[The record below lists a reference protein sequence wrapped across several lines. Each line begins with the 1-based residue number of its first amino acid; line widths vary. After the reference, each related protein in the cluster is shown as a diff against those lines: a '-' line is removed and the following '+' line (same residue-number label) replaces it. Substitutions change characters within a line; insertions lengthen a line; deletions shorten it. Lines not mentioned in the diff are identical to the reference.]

1 MPDTAKIKFSVP
13 GIYVQNGSYML
24 RWRKNGKRRA
34 VKLGR
39 VDTTSKSDAEKKALE
54 YRNGERV
61 LPGFVSGDNA
71 RNITLLSVFQELR
84 DTVGVVNW
92 KNSTR
97 EKNEELVGKML
108 QEFHDRPVN
117 KITKYDIRQWYYSK
131 RNQSRPTRTDNAYRV
146 LHRVMKHAIRLDLI
160 EQNPCMLGADERYKK
175 RKRTSKLG
183 HETAS
188 LGKFVVELAMG
199 APKQT
204 KKSYQTSR
212 DITLLWLLTGVR
224 KTALAS
230 LKWESVDFQNRWL
243 VIEPEFNKKRK
254 GDLTTDIIPMARIV
268 QRMMQSRYRDRELLR
283 KILDGPS
290 PLTYVFP
297 DRYGRTHIK
306 SPEKTISGICERAD
320 IPRVSI
326 NDLRRTVA
334 NFLPEVQDD
343 YVLRQQFTGHKV
355 SDVHVEHYAQGQSIK
370 RRRMIAQDV
379 ADFLSRCMYAEG
391 ADGILRGTVD
401 LAADNRTE
409 VDERWADENT
419 LDWLLYGTDDEKEMA
434 LEKFVWAAN
443 GDAISRASDRAHYE
457 EFDLV
462 ENGYVIEDRR

>member
-1 MPDTAKIKFSVP
+1 MSDTAKIKFSVR

-39 VDTTSKSDAEKKALE
+39 VDTTSKSDADKKALE
-54 YRNGERV
+54 YRNGERI
-61 LPGFVSGDNA
+61 LPGFVSRDNGQK
-71 RNITLLSVFQELR
+71 ITLLGVFQELR

-97 EKNEELVGKML
+97 KKNEELIGKML
-108 QEFHDRPVN
+108 HEFHDRPVN

-175 RKRTSKLG
+175 RKRTSKLV

-212 DITLLWLLTGVR
+212 DVTLLWLLTGVR

-243 VIEPEFNKKRK
+243 VIEPGFNKKRK

-268 QRMMQSRYRDRELLR
+268 QRMMQSRYRNREMLS
-283 KILDGPS
+283 KILNGPS

-334 NFLPEVQDD
+334 NFLPEVHDD

-370 RRRMIAQDV
+370 RRRTIAQDV

-401 LAADNRTE
+401 LAAENRTE
-409 VDERWADENT
+409 SDERWADENT

-443 GDAISRASDRAHYE
+443 GDAMSRASDEAPLE